1 MNQQKRAYDV
11 VVDDEALERVDSV
24 EGKEDEE
31 ERVGEESS
39 AAVGVLCVEG
49 SIVVAGDFFELLD
62 VEEEVVDGAA
72 EVECVEEQRDAE

>member
-1 MNQQKRAYDV
+1 MNQQNRAYDV

-39 AAVGVLCVEG
+39 TAVGVLCVEG

-62 VEEEVVDGAA
+62 AEEEVVDGAA

>member
-1 MNQQKRAYDV
+1 M
-11 VVDDEALERVDSV
+11 
-24 EGKEDEE
+24 
-31 ERVGEESS
+31 GEESS

>member
-1 MNQQKRAYDV
+1 M
-11 VVDDEALERVDSV
+11 
-24 EGKEDEE
+24 
-31 ERVGEESS
+31 GEESS
-39 AAVGVLCVEG
+39 SSASGLCVEG